1 MMGALDVPTT
11 GGVRINFQEL
21 SEMNPKELTQFRS
34 QTVGFVFQK
43 FNLIPNLSA
52 LENVSIAMES
62 TKMNRQ
68 ERRSRACR
76 TSQRGWTWQADEPS
90 PDNFQVVNS
99 SEFPLPEHW
108 RITRRSSMQTNP
120 QGRST
125 QRRVGQ
131 SSNCLTES
139 EETSP
144 RPSLLSHTIIQLQ
157 SIVIEL

>member
-68 ERRSRACR
+68 ERRSRVAGGCR

-90 PDNFQVVNS
+90 PGQLS
-99 SEFPLPEHW
+99 GGEQQRRSEVPLPEHW
-108 RITRRSSMQTNP
+108 RIQTRRSSMQTNP

-125 QRRVGQ
+125 WKD
-131 SSNCLTES
+131 E
-139 EETSP
+139 
-144 RPSLLSHTIIQLQ
+144 
-157 SIVIEL
+157 

>member
-1 MMGALDVPTT
+1 MVALTGPSGSGKSTLLQMMGALDVPTT

-68 ERRSRACR
+68 ERRSRAAELLKEV
-76 TSQRGWTWQADEPS
+76 GWQANEPS
-90 PDNFQVVNS
+90 SDNKVVNS

-108 RITRRSSMQTNP
+108 RITRRSSMQTNDH
-120 QGRST
+120 
-125 QRRVGQ
+125 RVAR
-131 SSNCLTES
+131 LKDE
-139 EETSP
+139 
-144 RPSLLSHTIIQLQ
+144 
-157 SIVIEL
+157 